1 MSSAGADGRIDMTV
15 FQRERA
21 EGYASVNGVDMYWRS
36 VGAGGTPLVVVPSR
50 TRYGVFQAPELAGL
64 VASFLA

>member
-1 MSSAGADGRIDMTV
+1 MTV

-36 VGAGGTPLVVVPSR
+36 VGAGGTPLVVVPGR

-64 VASFLA
+64 VASFLP

>member
-1 MSSAGADGRIDMTV
+1 MSPAGADGRIDMT
-15 FQRERA
+15 
-21 EGYASVNGVDMYWRS
+21 GVDMYWRS

>member
-1 MSSAGADGRIDMTV
+1 
-15 FQRERA
+15 
-21 EGYASVNGVDMYWRS
+21 MYWRS